1 MLRQRILDFLYEQ
14 VKSNKISQI
23 KKGMVE
29 EFEAFIEGIFA
40 EKEAAKSAE
49 RVLQTRQ
56 QLEEPKSES

>member
-1 MLRQRILDFLYEQ
+1 
-14 VKSNKISQI
+14 
-23 KKGMVE
+23 MVE